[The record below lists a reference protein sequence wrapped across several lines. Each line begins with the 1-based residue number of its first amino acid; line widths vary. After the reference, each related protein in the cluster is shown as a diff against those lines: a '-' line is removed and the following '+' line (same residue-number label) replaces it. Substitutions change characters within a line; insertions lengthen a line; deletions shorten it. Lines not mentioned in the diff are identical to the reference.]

1 MTDVFLYVANSGAS
15 LCQTANSFIEQVM
28 PRQPANQ
35 LAEQVYL
42 IIKDE
47 ISDFRLLPGDRV
59 TETQLAERYRVS
71 RTPVR
76 DALYRLRREG
86 YVDVAF
92 RSGWTI
98 SPFDFARFDEF
109 YDLRIILESAAV
121 ERLCERGVRA
131 ELDDLKAVWL
141 VAPDE
146 REVEPRRIADLDEEF
161 HCGLVAAAGNR
172 ELTRLHIYVTERIR
186 AVRRLDF
193 LKPPRVAATY
203 EEHATVL
210 RLVLQGKAH
219 EANAELRAHI
229 THSKNE
235 VHKITIHMLHEARAA
250 NIASVALP
258 DRVTRKRHAVT
269 PRKTR
274 SPRKA
279 PIAAN

>member
-1 MTDVFLYVANSGAS
+1 
-15 LCQTANSFIEQVM
+15 M

-109 YDLRIILESAAV
+109 YDLRIILESAAI
-121 ERLCERGVRA
+121 ERLCERDVRA

-141 VAPDE
+141 AAPDK

-161 HCGLVAAAGNR
+161 HCGLVAAAGNS
-172 ELTRLHIYVTERIR
+172 ELTRLHVYVTERIR

-193 LKPPRVAATY
+193 LKPRRVAATY
-203 EEHATVL
+203 EEHARVLQLVL
-210 RLVLQGKAH
+210 RGKAQ

-250 NIASVALP
+250 NSATVALP
-258 DRVTRKRHAVT
+258 DRAPRRRRAPT
-269 PRKTR
+269 PRSTR

>member
-1 MTDVFLYVANSGAS
+1 
-15 LCQTANSFIEQVM
+15 M

-59 TETQLAERYRVS
+59 TETRLAERYRVS

-76 DALYRLRREG
+76 DALYRLKREG

-109 YDLRIILESAAV
+109 YDLRIIFESAAV
-121 ERLCERGVRA
+121 ERLCERGVGSA
-131 ELDDLKAVWL
+131 LNELKGIWL
-141 VAPDE
+141 RDPDE
-146 REVEPRRIADLDEEF
+146 REVEPRRIADIDEEF
-161 HCGLVAAAGNR
+161 HCRLVAAAGNT
-172 ELTRLHIYVTERIR
+172 ELARLHMHVTERIR

-193 LKPPRVAATY
+193 LKPRRVAATY
-203 EEHATVL
+203 EEHGSILQLVL
-210 RLVLQGKAH
+210 RGQAR
-219 EANAELRAHI
+219 EAIAQLRAHI
-229 THSKNE
+229 TESKNE
-235 VHKITIHMLHEARAA
+235 VHKITIQMLHEARAA
-250 NIASVALP
+250 NSAAATVP
-258 DRVTRKRHAVT
+258 DRGSRQRTAAT
-269 PRKTR
+269 PRRTR

-279 PIAAN
+279 SIAAK

>member
-1 MTDVFLYVANSGAS
+1 
-15 LCQTANSFIEQVM
+15 M

-42 IIKDE
+42 IIKEE

-59 TETQLAERYRVS
+59 TETRLAERYRVS

-76 DALYRLRREG
+76 DALYRLKREG

-109 YDLRIILESAAV
+109 YDLRIIFESAAI
-121 ERLCERGVRA
+121 ERLCQHSIGTA
-131 ELDDLKAVWL
+131 LDDLKAAWL
-141 VAPDE
+141 REPDE
-146 REVEPRRIADLDEEF
+146 REVEPRRIADIDEDF
-161 HCGLVAAAGNR
+161 HCRLVAAAGNT
-172 ELTRLHIYVTERIR
+172 ELARLHMHVTERIR

-193 LKPPRVAATY
+193 LKPMRVAATY
-203 EEHATVL
+203 EEHARILQLVL
-210 RLVLQGKAH
+210 RGDAN
-219 EANAELRAHI
+219 EAITQLRAHI
-229 THSKNE
+229 TESKNE

-250 NIASVALP
+250 NAAAATMPNRGS
-258 DRVTRKRHAVT
+258 RKRSGTSSRGA
-269 PRKTR
+269 R